1 MAKAFKTF
9 IVCTV
14 ITLLFTLSL
23 FFLGWTQFKIKM
35 GTVGVIVS
43 KTGGVS
49 SKLAKPGIFS
59 WHWEFLIPTNAE
71 LKIFSVKP
79 YDFSETIEGEL
90 PAAGILK
97 NAFRNSPDFSYK
109 FDFKITVS
117 VAEDFLPELI
127 RSAAVSDQTTLE
139 KYIHSAAEEAA
150 VAAASYFLIN
160 RDAHIALRQDT
171 DAPAKLLEAL
181 GIAKKYPA
189 LNFSSFYAATAFM
202 PDYKL
207 YLRAQELYAPLL
219 SDSLR
224 AGEQSDLLPHPF
236 GVDAEENI
244 ERSSSDKALS
254 EDDIRVLKKLLDSLR

>member
-9 IVCTV
+9 IVCA
-14 ITLLFTLSL
+14 LLALSFALTL
-23 FFLGWTQFKIKM
+23 FFIGWTQFKIKA

-49 SKLAKPGIFS
+49 SKIAKAGEFS

-117 VAEDFLPELI
+117 LVQDYLPDLI
-127 RSAAVSDQTTLE
+127 RAAAVFDQASLE

-150 VAAASYFLIN
+150 SLASSYFLIN
-160 RDAHIALRQDT
+160 KGAHLALRQNADT
-171 DAPAKLLEAL
+171 PKKLLETL

-189 LNFSSFYAATAFM
+189 LNFTSFYVSSAVV
-202 PDYKL
+202 PDYTL
-207 YLRAQELYAPLL
+207 YLRAQELYSPVLN
-219 SDSLR
+219 DVLR
-224 AGEQSDLLPHPF
+224 DKDTPDLLPPLESS
-236 GVDAEENI
+236 AEKHFEPD
-244 ERSSSDKALS
+244 SSDRTLS
-254 EDDIRVLKKLLDSLR
+254 EDDVKVLKKILDSLR